1 MNGHAFKK
9 YSNLKD
15 IILIVFVT
23 GDFVAMPISYVYYL
37 SFLIEGWN
45 SLISRYK
52 IISEK
57 IYSSYEL

>member
-9 YSNLKD
+9 YSNLKN

-23 GDFVAMPISYVYYL
+23 GDFVATPISYVYYL

-57 IYSSYEL
+57 IYISYEL